1 LSGPRILL
9 FVLVGVIAL
18 VWMALADDPT
28 QDRERGMQES
38 ALALAAVEAELEAM
52 EPAYR
57 LLSRDKLRLDLKTE
71 HDEVRSRLAL
81 LRARRIKLSDDEQL
95 ERHAVLPAFR
105 EIVSESDEV
114 LAFARALGR
123 RVEARHAFIIESSPL
138 LRDAR
143 SLRDQLLG
151 IEVGDPELARRVDE
165 SAGWFAELE
174 GHALRADTM
183 LQQNPEQGGMM
194 ADATL
199 KGLRSYLEEAAALRD
214 SIVTGG

>member
-1 LSGPRILL
+1 MSGPRILL
-9 FVLVGVIAL
+9 FVLVGVVAL
-18 VWMALADDPT
+18 IWMALADDPT
-28 QDRERGMQES
+28 KDRERGMEES

-57 LLSRDKLRLDLKTE
+57 LLSRDKLRIDLKTE

-81 LRARRIKLSDDEQL
+81 LRARRIKLSDDERL

-105 EIVSESDEV
+105 EIVAESDEV

-151 IEVGDPELARRVDE
+151 LVVNDPELARRVDE
-165 SAGWFAELE
+165 NVGWFAELE

-199 KGLRSYLEEAAALRD
+199 KGLRSFLEEAAALLD
-214 SIVTGG
+214 SIVTQG